1 PREGDFARPRGGRG
15 LARSDYDI
23 DADLDLVLANN
34 RGPAELLENRGGAEA
49 GNAVGLLLIGSEA
62 NREGIGARVRL
73 EGGPVAQQEER
84 RAGASYLSQHDPV
97 LWFGLG
103 AAEGTGEIGIHWPSG
118 NEEAIGPLPAGA
130 VHVLKEGAGR
140 VASLGIGAGAAR

>member
-1 PREGDFARPRGGRG
+1 MSRDRDDIALLRG
-15 LARSDYDI
+15 LVERFSPSTQEGEAVSFLVDAMDRRGLRARVD
-23 DADLDLVLANN
+23 
-34 RGPAELLENRGGAEA
+34 EA
-49 GNAVGLLLIGSEA
+49 GNAVGLLRIGSEA
-62 NREGIGARVRL
+62 NGEGGGARVRL
-73 EGGPVAQQEER
+73 EGGPVAQQEEG

-118 NEEAIGPLPAGA
+118 NEEPIGPLPAGA

-140 VASLGIGAGAAR
+140 VASIGIGAGAAR